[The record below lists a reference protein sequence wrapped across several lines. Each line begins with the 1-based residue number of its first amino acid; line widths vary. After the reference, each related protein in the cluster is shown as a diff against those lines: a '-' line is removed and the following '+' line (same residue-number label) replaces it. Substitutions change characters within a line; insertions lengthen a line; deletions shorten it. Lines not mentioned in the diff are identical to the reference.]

1 VFIIAGLVA
10 ANTMGVT
17 EALTFL
23 YLLKWCD
30 GLFLTR
36 LPCLATMWAISV
48 LFEKT
53 LFSVGLNLLLV
64 IGGILITNT
73 SVWILCPY
81 CYSGYLVSCLLHQ
94 FSSAA

>member
-1 VFIIAGLVA
+1 MVVFLIVFIIAGLVA

-36 LPCLATMWAISV
+36 LPCLATMWDTEIEYTTM
-48 LFEKT
+48 EK
-53 LFSVGLNLLLV
+53 
-64 IGGILITNT
+64 
-73 SVWILCPY
+73 
-81 CYSGYLVSCLLHQ
+81 Q
-94 FSSAA
+94 K